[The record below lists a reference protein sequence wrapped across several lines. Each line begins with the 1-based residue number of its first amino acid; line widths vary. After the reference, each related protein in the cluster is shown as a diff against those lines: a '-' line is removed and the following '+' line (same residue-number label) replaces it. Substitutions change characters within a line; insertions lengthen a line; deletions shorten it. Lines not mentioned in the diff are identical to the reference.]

1 MADQQWR
8 DVQTCFDTCAL
19 TGAAA
24 FFAGIEDAVIVGN
37 GPLWCYF
44 YALRFLEHA
53 CPDIAS
59 RFFCSQVDNNA
70 VIYGTEEALLE
81 TLQRVKETTRPAVVF
96 IESSCSVSLIG
107 DDLDAIARQAAMPCP
122 VICLE
127 SGGLNGGF
135 QEGYQAAAK
144 AYFSAIPLQQGL
156 QRKAGT
162 VNLLGATHGHYN
174 AVSDIREIKRLLGV
188 AGYQVLAC
196 PGAGTSQAGIA
207 LMAQAELNIVLH
219 AELGQETARLL
230 EEQYGIPYVA
240 ELPPY
245 GVEGSWDWL
254 RSIGQVSG
262 RSEQDFTAVRKERDL
277 LERQL
282 RNATQDMERIWGEMW
297 FNRVLVA
304 APSSTALAVA
314 QAVRR
319 EWVDTANLTT
329 IAQDGLKHLRVP
341 AGIGRVIDGRKERQ
355 AIEACLNELTA
366 GLLLASSNERAWLY
380 RKGAQAVACQ
390 NIALPVY
397 DEIRL
402 SHRPFMGLRGAV
414 HLVERLWERYIAVCQ
429 QC

>member
-1 MADQQWR
+1 
-8 DVQTCFDTCAL
+8 
-19 TGAAA
+19 
-24 FFAGIEDAVIVGN
+24 
-37 GPLWCYF
+37 
-44 YALRFLEHA
+44 
-53 CPDIAS
+53 
-59 RFFCSQVDNNA
+59 
-70 VIYGTEEALLE
+70 
-81 TLQRVKETTRPAVVF
+81 
-96 IESSCSVSLIG
+96 
-107 DDLDAIARQAAMPCP
+107 
-122 VICLE
+122 
-127 SGGLNGGF
+127 
-135 QEGYQAAAK
+135 
-144 AYFSAIPLQQGL
+144 
-156 QRKAGT
+156 
-162 VNLLGATHGHYN
+162 
-174 AVSDIREIKRLLGV
+174 
-188 AGYQVLAC
+188 
-196 PGAGTSQAGIA
+196 
-207 LMAQAELNIVLH
+207 MAQAELNIVLH

-262 RSEQDFTAVRKERDL
+262 RSEQDFTAVRKDRDL

-282 RNATQDMERIWGEMW
+282 RSATQDMERIWGEMW

-304 APSSTALAVA
+304 APSSTALGMA